1 MKGTH
6 LIKRNVHFSFSFS
19 TYNKTISS
27 PLWQTAAP
35 VVSKSCKQR
44 DDHNTETD
52 REDEK
57 KGGEQKPEHWVTI
70 VFFPQLAHCLRT
82 LCYNVLSA
90 VSAFSEQKSYR
101 LSTTLVSTGTQCKL
115 NNQLRHSCSTHKVT
129 GHTWATESRQIPVQ
143 QRTGQEHQ

>member
-6 LIKRNVHFSFSFS
+6 LIKRNVHFSFSVG

-35 VVSKSCKQR
+35 VVSKSYKQR

-52 REDEK
+52 RDDEK
-57 KGGEQKPEHWVTI
+57 KEESKNLKTESTI
-70 VFFPQLAHCLRT
+70 VFFPQLAHCLRN

-90 VSAFSEQKSYR
+90 VSAFSKQRSYR
-101 LSTTLVSTGTQCKL
+101 LSTTLVSTGTRCKL
-115 NNQLRHSCSTHKVT
+115 NNQLRHSRSTHKVT
-129 GHTWATESRQIPVQ
+129 GHT
-143 QRTGQEHQ
+143 